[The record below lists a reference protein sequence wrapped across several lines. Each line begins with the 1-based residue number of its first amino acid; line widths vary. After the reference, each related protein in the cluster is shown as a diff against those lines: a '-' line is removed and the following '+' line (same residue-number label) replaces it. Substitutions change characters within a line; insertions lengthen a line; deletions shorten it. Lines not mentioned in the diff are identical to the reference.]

1 MVEEV
6 KKIKMKE
13 RIEKIKVET
22 EKRIS
27 EGTVQ
32 NRTCSGPDMGRGQ
45 CPQSSDR
52 F

>member
-32 NRTCSGPDMGRGQ
+32 NRTFSGPDMGRGQ
-45 CPQSSDR
+45 CPLSSDR